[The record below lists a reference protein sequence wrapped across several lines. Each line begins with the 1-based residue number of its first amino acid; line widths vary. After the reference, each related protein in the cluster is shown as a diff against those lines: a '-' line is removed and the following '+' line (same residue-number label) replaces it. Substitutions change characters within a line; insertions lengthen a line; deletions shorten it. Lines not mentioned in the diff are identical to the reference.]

1 MGGRV
6 RRRLSDSYLKRNE
19 IRAVQ
24 YHSFFTLYMAKNIGR
39 KLFLIMPVTL
49 FQKLLVYSVFS
60 QMTILNGEINPL
72 HFSLFKIL
80 NKLSNIML
88 STFTHSTVWQLSR

>member
-24 YHSFFTLYMAKNIGR
+24 YHSLFALYIWQRPAIGR
-39 KLFLIMPVTL
+39 KISLIMPVPL
-49 FQKLLVYSVFS
+49 FQKLLVYSVCS
-60 QMTILNGEINPL
+60 KMTILND
-72 HFSLFKIL
+72 
-80 NKLSNIML
+80 
-88 STFTHSTVWQLSR
+88 